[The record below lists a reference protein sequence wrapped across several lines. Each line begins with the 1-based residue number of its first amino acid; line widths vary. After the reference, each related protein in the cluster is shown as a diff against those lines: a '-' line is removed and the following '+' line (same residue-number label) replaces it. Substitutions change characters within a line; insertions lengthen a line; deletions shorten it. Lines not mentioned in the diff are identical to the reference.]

1 MIKKVHI
8 SRSHKEAEEYDIKQH
23 IEMTPDERLA
33 AAKKLKE
40 KVCGKSPP
48 DIREVYKKNINRPK
62 DSEDLKYLLRLK
74 KY

>member
-1 MIKKVHI
+1 MEKKVHI

-40 KVCGKSPP
+40 KVYGKNPP
-48 DIREVYKKNINRPK
+48 DIRAAYKKNK
-62 DSEDLKYLLRLK
+62 
-74 KY
+74 